1 MGAEG
6 KFEKKKQHSM
16 QRRISETLL
25 HLSVFVKFQQCAVV
39 EKQSL

>member
-6 KFEKKKQHSM
+6 KFEKKKT
-16 QRRISETLL
+16 TLHATQNL
-25 HLSVFVKFQQCAVV
+25 RNTPTSLCVKFQQCAVV